1 MDRKQIKFGSHE
13 IAVAVKKSHQNE
25 FVCINKRNY
34 DNQILLNILIRIDAK
49 FLFLLKPLHRSFL
62 FRIRKLYEVL
72 FLLVLS
78 FILTLKLNTN
88 TIKFEPEV

>member
-34 DNQILLNILIRIDAK
+34 DNQILLNILIGLDAK
-49 FLFLLKPLHRSFL
+49 IFLKYL
-62 FRIRKLYEVL
+62 FCELVMYEELDARVQ
-72 FLLVLS
+72 
-78 FILTLKLNTN
+78 
-88 TIKFEPEV
+88 